1 MGPSL
6 TGKII
11 LTYIDGMANAGAPT
25 IDDAFGVVSH
35 PLRRALLE
43 RLAGGES
50 RVTDLA
56 ARLPVSRPAVSQ
68 HLRLML
74 DVGIVSERRD
84 GRDRYYSL
92 RRDGL
97 EAIDLWLI
105 RLDNFWAQGLE
116 RLGQHLEA
124 QS

>member
-1 MGPSL
+1 
-6 TGKII
+6 
-11 LTYIDGMANAGAPT
+11 MASAGAPT
-25 IDDAFGVVSH
+25 IDDAFGVISH
-35 PLRRALLE
+35 PLRRTLLE

-50 RVTDLA
+50 RVTELA

-74 DVGIVSERRD
+74 DVGIVAERRD

-97 EAIDLWLI
+97 EEIDLWLI
-105 RLDNFWAQGLE
+105 RLDNFWTSGLR
-116 RLGQHLEA
+116 RLGEHLEA